1 MKKLL
6 FYYITIIL
14 TLSTNN
20 IILADDFFTEQ
31 RKTFINN
38 YGKEEEYVERKLTP
52 KYQKFVDKNG
62 RILDIKELNKN
73 GKYIFFENEDN
84 KDDYYV
90 ILETTLGINKKINK
104 AVCSIYAY
112 CSKNVYYFL
121 YDLHGESIND
131 EKGYRFEVKLNLEN
145 FTYSRKIKL
154 LDKYKNIS
162 KEEEKQYNYDMMRDD
177 TIYDSD
183 IKKVEWSTYEYNDIE
198 KKMIELINSYKNLN
212 NGLP

>member
-6 FYYITIIL
+6 FYITIIL
-14 TLSTNN
+14 KLSTNN

-84 KDDYYV
+84 KADYYV

-131 EKGYRFEVKLNLEN
+131 EKGYHFEVKLNLEN

-198 KKMIELINSYKNLN
+198 KKMIELINSYKKSE
-212 NGLP
+212 

>member
-6 FYYITIIL
+6 FYITIIL

-31 RKTFINN
+31 TKTFINE
-38 YGKEEEYVERKLTP
+38 YGEKEEYIEKKLTP

-104 AVCSIYAY
+104 TVCSIYAY

-198 KKMIELINSYKNLN
+198 KKMIELINSYKKSE
-212 NGLP
+212 

>member
-6 FYYITIIL
+6 FYITIIL

-31 RKTFINN
+31 IKTFINE
-38 YGKEEEYVERKLTP
+38 YGEKEEYIERKLTP

-90 ILETTLGINKKINK
+90 ILKTTLGINKKINK

-198 KKMIELINSYKNLN
+198 KKMIELINSYKKSE
-212 NGLP
+212 

>member
-6 FYYITIIL
+6 FYITIIL

-84 KDDYYV
+84 KEDYYV

-104 AVCSIYAY
+104 EVCSIYAY

-145 FTYSRKIKL
+145 FTYSRTIKL

-198 KKMIELINSYKNLN
+198 KKMIELINSYKKSE
-212 NGLP
+212 